1 MHLTLWEVPELII
14 FVGLFNI
21 KTLMTFFTFRQFFL
35 LIFLTSFLG
44 SCVTKKKYDDMSAR
58 KSKLDLD
65 IAACEKAMTRVQ
77 AERKSLEEKLAS
89 FKETNQKL
97 VKDSTETGVA
107 LRKTQKLYHELTGTY
122 DKLIK
127 NHDKL
132 MSNSNSETSRL
143 SGDLARREAELT
155 ASKSQIDKLS
165 ADLKTREDRLNEME
179 RVLAEKDK
187 AVNALR
193 AKVSNALLG
202 FKSNDLSVNV
212 KNGKVYVSLSEQLL
226 FKSGSTKVDPKGQDA
241 LQKLAQALRDQQEVN
256 VLVEGHTDDVPV
268 SKGTL
273 GMKDNWDLSVLRATE
288 ITRILTNAGLTPER
302 VTPSG
307 RSKFVPV
314 AQNTSAEQRS
324 LNRRTE
330 IILTPKLDELFQI
343 LEKN

>member
-1 MHLTLWEVPELII
+1 MPFLPLRKIFYLVLI
-14 FVGLFNI
+14 
-21 KTLMTFFTFRQFFL
+21 
-35 LIFLTSFLG
+35 TSLSA
-44 SCVTKKKYDDMSAR
+44 SCVAKKKYDDMSAR
-58 KSKLDLD
+58 KDKLDLD

-77 AERKSLEEKLAS
+77 AERKTLEEKLAGLQS
-89 FKETNQKL
+89 TNQKL

-107 LRKTQKLYHELTGTY
+107 LRKTQKLYNELTSTY

-132 MSNSNSETSRL
+132 LSNSASESSRL
-143 SGDLARREAELT
+143 SGDLARREAELL
-155 ASKSQIDKLS
+155 ASKNQIDKLS
-165 ADLKTREDRLNEME
+165 ADLKTREERLNEME

-187 AVNALR
+187 AVNALKT
-193 AKVSNALLG
+193 KVSNALLG
-202 FKSNDLSVNV
+202 FKSNDISVNV

-288 ITRILTNAGLTPER
+288 ITRILTTSGLTPER

-307 RSKFVPV
+307 RSKYVPV
-314 AQNTSAEQRS
+314 AQNTSADQRS

>member
-1 MHLTLWEVPELII
+1 MPFLPLRKIFYLVLI
-14 FVGLFNI
+14 
-21 KTLMTFFTFRQFFL
+21 
-35 LIFLTSFLG
+35 TSLSA
-44 SCVTKKKYDDMSAR
+44 SCVAKKKFDDMSAR
-58 KSKLDLD
+58 KDKLDLD

-77 AERKSLEEKLAS
+77 AERKTLEEKLAGLQS
-89 FKETNQKL
+89 TNQKL

-107 LRKTQKLYHELTGTY
+107 LRKTQKLYNELTSTY

-132 MSNSNSETSRL
+132 LSNSASESSRL
-143 SGDLARREAELT
+143 SGDLARREAELL
-155 ASKSQIDKLS
+155 ASKNQIDKLS
-165 ADLKTREDRLNEME
+165 ADLKTREERLNEME

-187 AVNALR
+187 AVNALKT
-193 AKVSNALLG
+193 KVSNALLG
-202 FKSNDLSVNV
+202 FKSNDISVNV

-288 ITRILTNAGLTPER
+288 ITRILTTSGLTPER

-307 RSKFVPV
+307 RSKYVPV
-314 AQNTSAEQRS
+314 AQNTSADQRS

>member
-1 MHLTLWEVPELII
+1 MAGVGDAYICGLT
-14 FVGLFNI
+14 NI
-21 KTLMTFFTFRQFFL
+21 LSAMFFL
-35 LIFLTSFLG
+35 SLRKIYVLMFITAAFT
-44 SCVTKKKYDDMSAR
+44 SCVTKKKYDDLSAR

-77 AERKSLEEKLAS
+77 AERKSLEEKLTELQA
-89 FKETNQKL
+89 THQKM
-97 VKDSTETGVA
+97 VKDSAETGVA
-107 LRKTQKLYHELTGTY
+107 LRKTQKLYHELTNTY

-127 NHDKL
+127 NHDRL
-132 MSNSNSETSRL
+132 LSNSASESSRL
-143 SGDLARREAELT
+143 SGDLARREAELL
-155 ASKSQIDKLS
+155 ASKNQIDKLS

-187 AVNALR
+187 AVANLR
-193 AKVSNALLG
+193 NKVSNALLG
-202 FKSNDLSVNV
+202 FKSNDLTVNV

-241 LQKLAQALRDQQEVN
+241 LQKLAQALRDQQDVN

-307 RSKFVPV
+307 RSKYVPV
-314 AQNTSAEQRS
+314 AQNTSADQRS

>member
-1 MHLTLWEVPELII
+1 MSFLPLRKI
-14 FVGLFNI
+14 
-21 KTLMTFFTFRQFFL
+21 FL
-35 LIFLTSFLG
+35 LVLFTSLLA
-44 SCVTKKKYDDMSAR
+44 SCVTKKKYDDLSAR

-65 IAACEKAMTRVQ
+65 IAACERAMTRTQ
-77 AERKSLEEKLAS
+77 AEQKSLEEKLAS
-89 FKETNQKL
+89 FQASNQKL
-97 VKDSTETGVA
+97 ITDSIETGVS
-107 LRKTQKLYHELTGTY
+107 LRRTRKLYNELTATY
-122 DKLIK
+122 EKLIN

-132 MSNSNSETSRL
+132 LSNSTSESSRL
-143 SGDLARREAELT
+143 SGDLARREVELS
-155 ASKSQIDKLS
+155 ASKNQIDKLS
-165 ADLKTREDRLNEME
+165 ADLKTREERLSEME

-193 AKVSNALLG
+193 TKVSNALLG

-256 VLVEGHTDDVPV
+256 VVVEGHTDDVPV
-268 SKGTL
+268 SKGTV

-288 ITRILTNAGLTPER
+288 ITRILTTAGLTAER

-307 RSKFVPV
+307 RSKYVPV
-314 AQNTSAEQRS
+314 AQNTSADQRA

-330 IILTPKLDELFQI
+330 IILTPKLDELFKI

>member
-1 MHLTLWEVPELII
+1 MGGAGDAYICIELFNFKTTMSLFTLRQILTLVL
-14 FVGLFNI
+14 
-21 KTLMTFFTFRQFFL
+21 
-35 LIFLTSFLG
+35 LTSFLA

-65 IAACEKAMTRVQ
+65 IAACEKAMARVQ
-77 AERKSLEEKLAS
+77 TERKAVEEKLAS
-89 FKETNQKL
+89 LQETNQKL

-107 LRKTQKLYHELTGTY
+107 LRKNQKLYHELNSTY

-127 NHDKL
+127 NHDRL
-132 MSNSNSETSRL
+132 LSNSASESSRL
-143 SGDLARREAELT
+143 SGDLARREAELI
-155 ASKSQIDKLS
+155 ASKNQIDKLS
-165 ADLKTREDRLNEME
+165 ADLKTREERLNEME

-202 FKSNDLSVNV
+202 FKSNDLTVNV

-314 AQNTSAEQRS
+314 AQNTSPDQRS

-343 LEKN
+343 LDKN